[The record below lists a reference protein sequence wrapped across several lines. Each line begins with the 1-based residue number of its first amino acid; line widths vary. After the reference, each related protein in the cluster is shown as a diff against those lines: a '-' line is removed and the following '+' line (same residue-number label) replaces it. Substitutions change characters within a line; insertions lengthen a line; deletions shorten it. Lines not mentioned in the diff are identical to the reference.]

1 MNNSELQVRVIS
13 YLLIIFVFII
23 EGMADLNQI
32 IAKLKE
38 KNLHYA
44 EIWSS

>member
-1 MNNSELQVRVIS
+1 MNNSELQVRIIS
-13 YLLIIFVFII
+13 YLIRFFVLII